1 MRRFFWRPSSLSL
14 GDKVARE
21 KAAYAERPE
30 PHFRTYGP
38 KTRRA
43 FLRFAGAPG

>member
-1 MRRFFWRPSSLSL
+1 VKKYIAR
-14 GDKVARE
+14 DKVARE

-43 FLRFAGAPG
+43 FLASLRGT